1 MKGPYALLKE
11 MNSYIDQFNTWYNHI
26 TVLSNEF
33 WSIVDLMNWQNAD
46 LTVLTFDDIVGINH
60 LQMKAMNILEY
71 LVDYDRWWRD
81 NNIEERFVRK
91 TSERERHNRLL
102 ELGYSMYNKI
112 EEVVKGGNNKLVVEE
127 YPLDFVPIE
136 ELDEFMNLIDK
147 ERYVFEGDPDER
159 LAIIKEI
166 QVRSKKND

>member
-1 MKGPYALLKE
+1 MKGRDKILKE
-11 MNSYIDQFNTWYNHI
+11 MNTYLEQFNTWFNNI

-33 WSIVDLMNWQNAD
+33 WSTIDLMKWQNAD

-60 LQMKAMNILEY
+60 LQMKAVNILEY

-112 EEVVKGGNNKLVVEE
+112 EEVVRGGNNKLVVEE

-136 ELDEFMNLIDK
+136 ELDEFMNLIHK
-147 ERYVFEGDPDER
+147 ERNALTGKKSRKRGDYSG
-159 LAIIKEI
+159 LTASLI
-166 QVRSKKND
+166 